1 MGEGLEQ
8 KRMKEESDREL
19 ARLKTNTEIK
29 RRERQKNEDQR
40 KQTEAYFT
48 MRNKAKDAEN
58 SAYYMGKSVRSKWD
72 HRHGWAG
79 DRNVKVWKD
88 ELGLV
93 IDISS
98 CTHLRDEMLVLWS
111 RPNEKLRI
119 SKYHRNELNERHG
132 GNIRSLEPY
141 AQTHDMKIFN
151 KMPAKVQILTGRFH
165 LESERYA

>member
-98 CTHLRDEMLVLWS
+98 YTHQRDEMLVLWS

-119 SKYHRNELNERHG
+119 SKYHRNELNRGAIEMLTEKQRKT
-132 GNIRSLEPY
+132 Y
-141 AQTHDMKIFN
+141 DQTHGSKIFD
-151 KMPAKVQILTGRFH
+151 KIRAKGRILTG
-165 LESERYA
+165 